1 MPAAAKPGSVA
12 QVDSLIDENGSR
24 IDVAENSSLK
34 VAKEMEPVVGG
45 TSPANWRYIGLIA
58 LFIVALMLL
67 VPQLLNGNRQTDM
80 IPGTPVAA
88 PQTGAEPVAN

>member
-45 TSPANWRYIGLIA
+45 TSPAK
-58 LFIVALMLL
+58 
-67 VPQLLNGNRQTDM
+67 
-80 IPGTPVAA
+80 
-88 PQTGAEPVAN
+88 GATSG